1 MCKYLQLGTTNL
13 EKPSIYFLNY
23 CKSKIYKKK
32 FTEFQELNEEVRRK
46 NSGFVEGLNNKI
58 KVLKRRCYGLF
69 DTGTLFQ
76 RLFLDL
82 QGGAIYA

>member
-32 FTEFQELNEEVRRK
+32 FTEFQELNEEVRRPLSIFFVHGAAYYYKK
-46 NSGFVEGLNNKI
+46 NIKTSFYGYLKNKI
-58 KVLKRRCYGLF
+58 IILF
-69 DTGTLFQ
+69 IKF
-76 RLFLDL
+76 
-82 QGGAIYA
+82 